1 MKTINITLYKFE
13 ELSKEAQEKAINDN
27 CDINTDYEWYDFIL
41 EDITE
46 NENIF
51 KDIKIYF
58 SGFYSQGDG
67 AMFEYN
73 GINAETFK
81 TFLNEEYKHLTE
93 RRRMLIFDNIYII
106 AKGSHT
112 GRYYHKNSCEHYLE
126 IDLNQSYN
134 YYKHSNIVSLIE
146 EIEQNFESYLIE
158 IYKTKCK
165 EIYKNLND
173 SYDYLQSDE
182 VIKETLIS
190 NNYDFTEEG
199 EIY

>member
-13 ELSKEAQEKAINDN
+13 ELSKEAQQKAIEDN
-27 CDINTDYEWYDFIL
+27 YNINTGFEWYDFIL

-51 KDIKIYF
+51 ENIKIYF

-67 AMFEYN
+67 SMFEYN

-93 RRRMLIFDNIYII
+93 KRRMLIFDNINIT
-106 AKGSHT
+106 AKGKQKGH
-112 GRYYHKNSCEHYLE
+112 YYHENSCSHY
-126 IDLNQSYN
+126 IDIELNQGYIFS
-134 YYKHSNIVSLIE
+134 KHSNIYNLIV
-146 EIEQNFESYLIE
+146 EINQNFESYLIDL
-158 IYKTKCK
+158 YKTKCI

-190 NNYDFTEEG
+190 NDYDFTEEG